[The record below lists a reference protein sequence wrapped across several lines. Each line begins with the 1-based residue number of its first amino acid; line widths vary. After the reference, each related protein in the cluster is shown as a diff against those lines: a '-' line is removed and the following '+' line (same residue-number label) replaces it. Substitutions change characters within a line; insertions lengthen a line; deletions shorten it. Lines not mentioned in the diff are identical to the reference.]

1 MSLSVSQLYE
11 FGKFRLDTQERV
23 LWCEGKLVPLTPK
36 LIDTLVVLVERHGH
50 IVDKQELLERVWPDT
65 FVEEANVTR
74 HVSLLRK
81 TLSEW
86 ADTAELIETLPR
98 RGYRFVAPVR
108 QLPAAFA
115 PDPPLAAMVAQLV
128 TTPLAT
134 PVGPLAKSPTNSTEE
149 LIVETHTITRITA
162 EEETTELDLPA
173 TPGRLALSAPVTIPW
188 WRTRRIWVIGA
199 MALVISV
206 VGLWFFLSRRNPALT
221 EKDTLLLADFTNRTG
236 DPVFDGTLRQG
247 LAAQLEQSPF
257 LTFLSDQRV
266 RETLR
271 LMTRSPEERLT
282 PEIGREICL
291 RQGLKAM
298 IRGEIAPLGS
308 HYVITLEAIAGQ
320 TGDTLARAQSEAET
334 KEQVLHALSQA
345 ASELR
350 RKLGESL
357 SSLQKYAAMLQ
368 ATTSSLPALQNLS
381 IAMDLNR
388 QGKPLEALPFT
399 QRAVE
404 LDPNFANAWITRTAF
419 LTNNQQYKEAAACAM
434 RAYALRAR
442 ATELERFRI
451 DVWYYQYVTYDLE
464 KTVEVLEQFRRV
476 YPRYGMA
483 HNTLS
488 RAYLSLGQFEAAVP
502 AARTALQQNPA
513 SQIYQVNLAET
524 LLFTNQLVES
534 KTVLNKMREA
544 GTLTVRGREFL
555 YLLACLEED
564 EAAQQRITEELT
576 GYPEEFRIWKWQADR
591 AAYRG
596 QSQLTQANLRKMAD
610 LAARPQLHGEAAT
623 MLVTSAIDLASLY
636 YAHSPGVAQPAHNIH
651 ALTQEAL
658 ALERNNFTLTHSL
671 IALALN
677 GRWSE
682 AQAITTELQAQ
693 YPQDTLLKAVWL
705 PLLQALQSLNSQPA
719 QAIEQL
725 RSAERYEA
733 AAYFLPQYVRGLA
746 WLKLKNGP
754 AATAEFEKIR
764 RHRYFDSTSPLFPL
778 AHLGLARAAALL
790 GDFSQ
795 SRQRYQEFFQ
805 LWKEADI
812 NLPPLHEAKQEF
824 ASLR

>member
-1 MSLSVSQLYE
+1 MSLLVSQLYE
-11 FGKFRLDTQERV
+11 FGKFRLDTQERA

-36 LIDTLVVLVERHGH
+36 LIETLIVLVERHGH

-98 RGYRFVAPVR
+98 RGYRFIAPVR
-108 QLPAAFA
+108 QLVQPNSE
-115 PDPPLAAMVAQLV
+115 LAAT
-128 TTPLAT
+128 TTPAPFVAVPDTFKT
-134 PVGPLAKSPTNSTEE
+134 PKVTNGEEE
-149 LIVETHTITRITA
+149 LIVATRTITRITD
-162 EEETTELDLPA
+162 EEETDEASLPLAAAPLVLPA
-173 TPGRLALSAPVTIPW
+173 APTVWQKPHTLA
-188 WRTRRIWVIGA
+188 
-199 MALVISV
+199 ISV
-206 VGLWFFLSRRNPALT
+206 VTIIASVAGLFFFFTSSKAALN
-221 EKDTLLLADFTNRTG
+221 EKDTLLLAEFANRTG
-236 DPVFDGTLRQG
+236 DPVFEGTLRQG
-247 LAAQLEQSPF
+247 LAVQLEQSPF

-266 RETLR
+266 RETLK
-271 LMTRSPEERLT
+271 LMTRSPEEQIT
-282 PEIGREICL
+282 PDIGREICV
-291 RQGLKAM
+291 RQGLKAL

-308 HYVITLEAIAGQ
+308 HYVITLEALAGQ
-320 TGDTLARAQSEAET
+320 SGDTLARTQHEAES
-334 KEQVLHALSQA
+334 KEQVLHTLSLA

-350 RKLGESL
+350 SQLGESL
-357 SSLQKYAAMLQ
+357 SSLQKYAAMLE

-388 QGKPLEALPFT
+388 QGKSLEALPFT

-419 LTNNQQYKEAAACAM
+419 LTNNQQYKEAAACAL

-451 DVWYYQYVTYDLE
+451 EVWYHQFVNFDLE
-464 KTVEVLEQFRRV
+464 KTIEVLEQFRRV

-488 RAYLSLGQFEAAVP
+488 RAYLLLGQFEAAVP
-502 AARTALQQNPA
+502 VARIALQQNPA
-513 SQIYQVNLAET
+513 SQIFQVNLAET

-564 EAAQQRITEELT
+564 DAAQQRITKELT
-576 GYPEEFRIWKWQADR
+576 GHPEEFRIWKWQADR

-596 QSQLTQANLRKMAD
+596 QSQLAQANLRKMAE
-610 LAARPQLHGEAAT
+610 LTARPALHGEAAT
-623 MLVTSAIDLASLY
+623 MLVTSALDLASLY
-636 YAHSPGVAQPAHNIH
+636 YAHSTSVTQSAHNIY

-677 GRWSE
+677 GNWSE
-682 AQAITTELQAQ
+682 THALAAELQTQ
-693 YPQDTLLKAVWL
+693 YPQDTLLKTVWL
-705 PLLQALQSLNSQPA
+705 PLLQALQSLASQPA

-725 RSAERYEA
+725 RSAERFEA
-733 AAYFLPQYVRGLA
+733 AAYFLPQYVRGIA

-764 RHRYFDSTSPLFPL
+764 THRYFDSTSPLYSL
-778 AHLGLARAAALL
+778 AHLGLARAAALQ
-790 GDFSQ
+790 GDSRQ

-805 LWKEADI
+805 LWKEADTD
-812 NLPPLHEAKQEF
+812 LPALREAKEEF
-824 ASLR
+824 AKLN